1 MLNILV
7 ITLLIPMYL
16 NGIGINKIIED
27 GSCKTVQQL
36 IPIQSLEENRIEIRN
51 HIINTENRGQMLWQ
65 YADASAIAEKVS
77 ITPEG
82 KYIWVFQGLNNERL
96 QLFDISSS
104 IPNWDFS
111 LSQFYD
117 PYGRVDSW
125 SGDSDTLL
133 AASIYD
139 SDYLDTLY
147 VFRPG
152 SNIPIWKKSFPPSMW
167 SSHIKFSEDGSKL
180 ALTYYN
186 SYGSTNNVLVFSL
199 NALTGDSL
207 WACAIPESSAVYGL
221 DVSEDGNIILVITR
235 YNSYVF
241 EGGTLRWSCSNPYES
256 CCGAMSSDGQIIC
269 RGDYYGH
276 LYTYSWNGSVY
287 QQKWSYYISPTAGYY
302 NWVSSVDVSESG
314 KAIIIGS
321 LETIT
326 TGDAGRVAMFDSS
339 NVTPL
344 WDYLN
349 CGGYVPFVSITPDGE
364 VAIAGSWGDISNLC
378 DDILVFEQDSGS
390 PIYSY
395 SSPGSIYS
403 VDISDDGEY
412 AVAGSKAVHASV
424 MGNGGYVYAIKTDHI
439 SGVEDIYTTNED
451 DLILEVYPNISKNN
465 FVIHYSLSNNFNR
478 PFSLKIC
485 DISGRKIH
493 TFSNSELSLDN
504 SQHSIVWDGT
514 DDSGRKVIP
523 GAYFVQLITNKFSTV
538 RKLLLV
544 R

>member
-1 MLNILV
+1 MLNI
-7 ITLLIPMYL
+7 IIILLLMPMHL
-16 NGIGINKIIED
+16 NDIGINRVIKDE
-27 GSCKTVQQL
+27 SCKIVKQI
-36 IPIQSLEENRIEIRN
+36 IPIQSPEENRIEIRN
-51 HIINTENRGQMLWQ
+51 YMINTDNRGQMLWQ
-65 YADASAIAEKVS
+65 YPDASAIAEKVS

-82 KYIWVFQGLNNERL
+82 KYLWVFQGLNNERL

-111 LSQFYD
+111 LSQFDD
-117 PYGRVDSW
+117 PYGSIDSW
-125 SGDSDTLL
+125 SDDSDTLL

-147 VFRPG
+147 VYRPG

-180 ALTYYN
+180 TLAYYN
-186 SYGSTNNVLVFSL
+186 SYGSPDMALVFSF

-221 DVSEDGNIILVITR
+221 DVSEDGNIIFLVTR

-241 EGGTLRWSCSNPYES
+241 EGGNLRWSCSNPYES
-256 CCGAMSSDGQIIC
+256 CCCAMSSDGQIIC

-276 LYTYSWNGSVY
+276 LYTYSWNGSSY
-287 QQKWSYYISPTAGYY
+287 QQKWSYYIPPTAGYY
-302 NWVSSVDVSESG
+302 NWVGSVDVSESG
-314 KAIIIGS
+314 KIIIIGS

-326 TGDAGRVAMFDSS
+326 TGDAGRVSIFDSS
-339 NVTPL
+339 SVTPL

-349 CGGYVPFVSITPDGE
+349 CGGYVPSVSITPDGE
-364 VAIAGSWGDISNLC
+364 VAIAGSWGDVSNLC
-378 DDILVFEQDSGS
+378 DDILVFEQDSGN

-403 VDISDDGEY
+403 VDISNDGEY

-439 SGVEDIYTTNED
+439 SGVKKVYAKNKDN
-451 DLILEVYPNISKNN
+451 LVFEVNPNISKNN
-465 FVIHYSLSNNFNR
+465 FIINYSVSNNSNR
-478 PFSLKIC
+478 HFSLRIC
-485 DISGRKIH
+485 DISGRIIR
-493 TFSNSELSLDN
+493 TFLNSELSLDN
-504 SQHSIVWDGT
+504 SKYSIVWDGT
-514 DDSGRKVIP
+514 DDSGRKVLS
-523 GAYFVQLITNKFSTV
+523 GAYFIQLITDEFSTV
-538 RKLLLV
+538 RKLLLI